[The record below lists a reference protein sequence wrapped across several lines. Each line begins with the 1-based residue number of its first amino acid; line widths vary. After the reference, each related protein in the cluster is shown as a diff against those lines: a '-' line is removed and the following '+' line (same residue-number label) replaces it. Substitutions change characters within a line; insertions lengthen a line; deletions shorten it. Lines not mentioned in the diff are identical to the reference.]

1 MLHKLFL
8 EHPEA
13 VGETYRVHQRQAFSF
28 GSAMLLGAI
37 ACFMHGLVPAWFRCT
52 ASTTIAR
59 LHERMRTRG
68 TTPASPVVPHAIEAR
83 TA

>member
-1 MLHKLFL
+1 MLRKLFL
-8 EHPEA
+8 EHPET
-13 VGETYRVHQRQAFSF
+13 VGESYRQHQRQAFSF

-37 ACFMHGLVPAWFRCT
+37 ACFLHGLVPAVFRCT

-68 TTPASPVVPHAIEAR
+68 ATPASPAVPRAIEAPS
-83 TA
+83 A

>member
-8 EHPEA
+8 EHPQT
-13 VGETYRVHQRQAFSF
+13 VGETYREHQRQAFSF

-37 ACFMHGLVPAWFRCT
+37 ACFLHGLVPAMFRCT

-68 TTPASPVVPHAIEAR
+68 AKPASLAVPHAIEVRSA
-83 TA
+83 

>member
-8 EHPEA
+8 EHPQD
-13 VGETYRVHQRQAFSF
+13 VGETYREHQRQAFAF

-37 ACFMHGLVPAWFRCT
+37 ACFMHGLVPAVFRCT
-52 ASTTIAR
+52 ASSTITR

-68 TTPASPVVPHAIEAR
+68 AKPAIPAVPQAI
-83 TA
+83 